1 MPLEDRARRAYIWRC
16 SPIAGASAERDE
28 MKLRKIFTLGVATAA
43 MLGLSHLVVAQ
54 DSQSGSQSAGEPA
67 THGIAGQGGGSSD
80 DTTLELAPQPGLVAP
95 KAAVREIPTDRNFN
109 QDEDT
114 TSVDPNFRQGTGNG
128 TGDLYGNQ
136 NGNGN
141 GESGRPHAQPY
152 LGITVQYTTMCY
164 LGGEEHGLEVLTI
177 DPNSPAS
184 QAGLQA
190 RSGLTAVGAALT
202 TLSGILPGGSILATK
217 ALGSSGAMGQGGD
230 LIVAIDDKRVRDQ
243 SDLES
248 AMQRLKPGDTMY
260 LTVIRPQGSGDRVP
274 HSTLRIAVRVG
285 AVGEPI
291 ANAAPAGGG
300 TFTH

>member
-1 MPLEDRARRAYIWRC
+1 
-16 SPIAGASAERDE
+16 

-43 MLGLSHLVVAQ
+43 IVGLSHLAVAQ
-54 DSQSGSQSAGEPA
+54 DSQTGSQSSGEPA
-67 THGIAGQGGGSSD
+67 THGIAGQGSSD
-80 DTTLELAPQPGLVAP
+80 DTTLEIAPQPGLAAP
-95 KAAVREIPTDRNFN
+95 KASVRELPTDRNFN
-109 QDEDT
+109 TGEDT
-114 TSVDPNFRQGTGNG
+114 SSVDPNFRPGTENG
-128 TGDLYGNQ
+128 TGDIDSNL

-141 GESGRPHAQPY
+141 SESGRPHARPY

-164 LGGEEHGLEVLTI
+164 LGGEEQGLEVLTI

-217 ALGSSGAMGQGGD
+217 ALGSTGAEGQGGD

-243 SDLES
+243 SDLQS
-248 AMQRLKPGDTMY
+248 AMSRLKPGDTMY

-274 HSTLRIAVRVG
+274 HTTIKIAVRVG

-291 ANAAPAGGG
+291 ANAAPAGGDS
-300 TFTH
+300 FTH